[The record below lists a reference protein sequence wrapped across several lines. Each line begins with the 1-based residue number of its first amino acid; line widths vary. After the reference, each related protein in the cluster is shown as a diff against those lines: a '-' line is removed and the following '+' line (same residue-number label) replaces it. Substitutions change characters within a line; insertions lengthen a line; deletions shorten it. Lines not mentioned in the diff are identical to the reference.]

1 MLQFDAN
8 GLIAAI
14 VQDANTRQVLML
26 GYMDAEALR
35 RTVASGQVWFWS
47 RSRGE
52 LWHKGATSGNFLN
65 VRAVR
70 VDCDGDALLVEA
82 EPVGPTCHTG
92 AVSCFFGEL
101 PAEIAE
107 ATGAPGEGSV
117 MAAGGAAETTDAGR
131 APGEGSRVAAAG
143 VSSEPAAGAADGPAL
158 AGQTVE
164 DGSALDGR
172 MVEALF
178 AVIEERQ
185 RLRPEDSYVVKLLD
199 AGVDRIAKKIGEE
212 ATEVVIA
219 AKNGDHAEIT
229 WEVADLWFHSLV
241 LLASS
246 GLRPAAIWQE
256 LDRRRR

>member
-1 MLQFDAN
+1 MRNAAAGPPATEELKMLQFDAN
-8 GLIAAI
+8 GLIPAI

-47 RSRGE
+47 RSRGQ
-52 LWHKGATSGNFLN
+52 LWHKGETSGNFLN
-65 VRAVR
+65 LRGVR

-92 AVSCFFGEL
+92 AVSCFFDEL
-101 PAEIAE
+101 PAEIAGPAPAAE
-107 ATGAPGEGSV
+107 AGRPVLAPGGAV
-117 MAAGGAAETTDAGR
+117 VDAAIAEDA
-131 APGEGSRVAAAG
+131 
-143 VSSEPAAGAADGPAL
+143 
-158 AGQTVE
+158 
-164 DGSALDGR
+164 SALDGR
-172 MVEALF
+172 TVEALF

-185 RLRPEDSYVVKLLD
+185 RLRPEGSYVSKLLD

-219 AKNGDHAEIT
+219 AKNGDHGEIT

-246 GLRPAAIWQE
+246 GLRPADIWRE

>member
-8 GLIAAI
+8 GLIPAI

-47 RSRGE
+47 RSRE
-52 LWHKGATSGNFLN
+52 QLWHKGETSGNFLN
-65 VRAVR
+65 VRGVS

-101 PAEIAE
+101 PAEIADP
-107 ATGAPGEGSV
+107 APE
-117 MAAGGAAETTDAGR
+117 AGR
-131 APGEGSRVAAAG
+131 
-143 VSSEPAAGAADGPAL
+143 PALATTAGAAIESAAAP
-158 AGQTVE
+158 E
-164 DGSALDGR
+164 DASALDGR
-172 MVEALF
+172 TVEALF

-185 RLRPEDSYVVKLLD
+185 RLRPEGSYVVKLLD
-199 AGVDRIAKKIGEE
+199 DGVDRIAKKIGEE

-219 AKNGDHAEIT
+219 AKNGDHGEIT

-246 GLRPAAIWQE
+246 GLQPADIWRE